1 MKELVPM
8 NDYGIFVN
16 EKYEAMADSRFVAF
30 GKAIED
36 VLKHSGFSEEFKQHN
51 FVPVEDHYVMTRDGV
66 VALAMWCKVSDEAYI
81 KRFDEVEEHIYYL
94 QSLREM
100 DTQLIEVI
108 RSVHDEPH
116 FYIRELDMLHKLVLG
131 MTAKEYRKAHNI
143 SEEEVLS
150 SYLTVEEF
158 DLLSRLQ
165 LFDIGFVIAV
175 PDFQQRKQML
185 EYQAMKWQEGN

>member
-1 MKELVPM
+1 
-8 NDYGIFVN
+8 
-16 EKYEAMADSRFVAF
+16 
-30 GKAIED
+30 
-36 VLKHSGFSEEFKQHN
+36 
-51 FVPVEDHYVMTRDGV
+51 
-66 VALAMWCKVSDEAYI
+66 
-81 KRFDEVEEHIYYL
+81 
-94 QSLREM
+94 M

-185 EYQAMKWQEGN
+185 EYQAMKW

>member
-185 EYQAMKWQEGN
+185 EYQAMKW

>member
-1 MKELVPM
+1 MIMAFLP
-8 NDYGIFVN
+8 
-16 EKYEAMADSRFVAF
+16 KYEAMADSRFVAF